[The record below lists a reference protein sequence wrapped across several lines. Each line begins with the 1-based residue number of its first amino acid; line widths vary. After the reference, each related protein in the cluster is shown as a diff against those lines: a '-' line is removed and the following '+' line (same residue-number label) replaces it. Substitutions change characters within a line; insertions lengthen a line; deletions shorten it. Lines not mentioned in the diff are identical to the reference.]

1 MNMQGNTILITGGGS
16 GIGLALAEALHA
28 LGNRVIIA
36 GRRAEP
42 LEAAVAAN
50 RGKGPGM
57 SSAVLDVEDA
67 GAISGFATRILSDH
81 PALNVLVNNAGI
93 MRPEDLLAEP
103 VYLGDAEAM
112 IATNLLGPIRLTAA
126 LLPHLKRQASATVI
140 NVTSGL
146 AFVPLTAT
154 PTYNATKAAMHSYSQ
169 SLRFQ
174 LRETPVQ
181 VIEWVPPAVATDLMP
196 GHAQNPNSMPL
207 DAFISESIA
216 LLTANPEAE
225 EICVEYVQRLR
236 NAEKSGQYAAV
247 FGALNGGAH

>member
-1 MNMQGNTILITGGGS
+1 
-16 GIGLALAEALHA
+16 
-28 LGNRVIIA
+28 
-36 GRRAEP
+36 
-42 LEAAVAAN
+42 
-50 RGKGPGM
+50 M

-67 GAISGFATRILSDH
+67 GAISGFSARILSDH

-112 IATNLLGPIRLTAA
+112 IATNLLGPIRLTVA

-174 LRETPVQ
+174 LRESPVQ

-216 LLTANPEAE
+216 LLSANPEAE
-225 EICVEYVQRLR
+225 EICVDYVGRLR